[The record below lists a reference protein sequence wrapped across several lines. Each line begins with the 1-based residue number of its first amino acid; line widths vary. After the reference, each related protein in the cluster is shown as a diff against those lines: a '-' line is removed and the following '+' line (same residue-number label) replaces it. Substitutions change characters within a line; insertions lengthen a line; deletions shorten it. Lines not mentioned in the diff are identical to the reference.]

1 MPAEGRGLS
10 SRQTQYVVKDL
21 GDWAT
26 YKLQEGFRTRR
37 WRRTPKQRREVLS
50 ESRMREICTSGS
62 MSEMWKRSQ
71 GRTAKAPPDE
81 RGGNGYVRPTATAPH
96 LDSTKSGGTDRLAR
110 ASGVPSIADVVET
123 VNRPD
128 RGVFV
133 YPRTS
138 QRACRGALHPI
149 TAVPGSKRARARRHH
164 ETVPC
169 DPADQAGEISSGG
182 LRAGS
187 PRRNGGDGGVSR
199 ATARFSLFFRCR
211 PRRP

>member
-96 LDSTKSGGTDRLAR
+96 LDSTKRKISTFGG
-110 ASGVPSIADVVET
+110 SV
-123 VNRPD
+123 
-128 RGVFV
+128 
-133 YPRTS
+133 RTW
-138 QRACRGALHPI
+138 
-149 TAVPGSKRARARRHH
+149 RARR
-164 ETVPC
+164 EGSE
-169 DPADQAGEISSGG
+169 AQAALW
-182 LRAGS
+182 LRW
-187 PRRNGGDGGVSR
+187 P
-199 ATARFSLFFRCR
+199 
-211 PRRP
+211 

>member
-96 LDSTKSGGTDRLAR
+96 LDSTKSGGTDRLAGV
-110 ASGVPSIADVVET
+110 SGVPSIADVVET
-123 VNRPD
+123 VNRPIGAKPA
-128 RGVFV
+128 RVPWCF
-133 YPRTS
+133 TS
-138 QRACRGALHPI
+138 DNC
-149 TAVPGSKRARARRHH
+149 GSGK
-164 ETVPC
+164 
-169 DPADQAGEISSGG
+169 
-182 LRAGS
+182 
-187 PRRNGGDGGVSR
+187 
-199 ATARFSLFFRCR
+199 
-211 PRRP
+211 

>member
-96 LDSTKSGGTDRLAR
+96 LDSTMGCLCGYV
-110 ASGVPSIADVVET
+110 G
-123 VNRPD
+123 
-128 RGVFV
+128 
-133 YPRTS
+133 
-138 QRACRGALHPI
+138 I
-149 TAVPGSKRARARRHH
+149 TAGMPQIANGSLSVRR
-164 ETVPC
+164 V
-169 DPADQAGEISSGG
+169 SS
-182 LRAGS
+182 S
-187 PRRNGGDGGVSR
+187 
-199 ATARFSLFFRCR
+199 
-211 PRRP
+211 RRPKTRT